1 MKTQLKKGNTV
12 KILAGDEK
20 GKTGEIIEIIKLIS
34 RRGILNKRAIVKGLN
49 LVKKHQK
56 ATKESKGG
64 VVSIEKSIHLSNLS
78 LVQSDKKSVEGKKE
92 VSKKE
97 IKSKEYTNARVGRT
111 WSAKVVEKNDGQMP
125 NNFIMGMTNQS
136 TEFNSD

>member
-64 VVSIEKSIHLSNLS
+64 VVSIEKSIHLSNLA

-97 IKSKEYTNARVGRT
+97 IKSKNPKIEGE
-111 WSAKVVEKNDGQMP
+111 KKKEKNTLRKK
-125 NNFIMGMTNQS
+125 I
-136 TEFNSD
+136 

>member
-1 MKTQLKKGNTV
+1 MKAQLKKGNTV

-97 IKSKEYTNARVGRT
+97 IKIKKPKLEGEKKKMKKN
-111 WSAKVVEKNDGQMP
+111 SAKKDIKKATKPIKKTKKN
-125 NNFIMGMTNQS
+125 
-136 TEFNSD
+136 

>member
-20 GKTGEIIEIIKLIS
+20 GKTGEIIEIIKLMS

-97 IKSKEYTNARVGRT
+97 IKIKKPKLEGEKKKMKKN
-111 WSAKVVEKNDGQMP
+111 SAKKDIKKNIKP
-125 NNFIMGMTNQS
+125 IKKTKKS
-136 TEFNSD
+136 

>member
-97 IKSKEYTNARVGRT
+97 IKSKKPKLEGEKKKMKKN
-111 WSAKVVEKNDGQMP
+111 SAKKDIKKVTKP
-125 NNFIMGMTNQS
+125 IKKIKKS
-136 TEFNSD
+136 

>member
-97 IKSKEYTNARVGRT
+97 IKIKKPKIEGEKKKMKKNYAKKDIKKKNKTN
-111 WSAKVVEKNDGQMP
+111 
-125 NNFIMGMTNQS
+125 
-136 TEFNSD
+136 

>member
-56 ATKESKGG
+56 ATKENKGG

-97 IKSKEYTNARVGRT
+97 IKIKKPKLEGEKKKMKKN
-111 WSAKVVEKNDGQMP
+111 SAKKDIKKKIKP
-125 NNFIMGMTNQS
+125 TKK
-136 TEFNSD
+136 TKKRK

>member
-56 ATKESKGG
+56 ATKENKGG

-97 IKSKEYTNARVGRT
+97 IINKKPKVESEKKKMKKN
-111 WSAKVVEKNDGQMP
+111 SAKKDIKKATKP
-125 NNFIMGMTNQS
+125 IKKTKKS
-136 TEFNSD
+136 

>member
-34 RRGILNKRAIVKGLN
+34 KRGILNKRAIVKGLN

-78 LVQSDKKSVEGKKE
+78 LVQLDKKSVEGKKE

-97 IKSKEYTNARVGRT
+97 IKSKKPKLEGEKKKMKKN
-111 WSAKVVEKNDGQMP
+111 SAKKD
-125 NNFIMGMTNQS
+125 IKKATKA
-136 TEFNSD
+136 TKKTKKRK

>member
-64 VVSIEKSIHLSNLS
+64 VVSIEKSIHLSNLA

-97 IKSKEYTNARVGRT
+97 IINKKPKVESEKKKMKKN
-111 WSAKVVEKNDGQMP
+111 SAKKDIKKATKP
-125 NNFIMGMTNQS
+125 IKKTKKS
-136 TEFNSD
+136 

>member
-97 IKSKEYTNARVGRT
+97 IKSKNPKIEGEKKKEKKNSVKKDIK
-111 WSAKVVEKNDGQMP
+111 KVTKP
-125 NNFIMGMTNQS
+125 IKKIKKS
-136 TEFNSD
+136 

>member
-56 ATKESKGG
+56 ASKESKGG
-64 VVSIEKSIHLSNLS
+64 VVSIEKSIHLSNLA
-78 LVQSDKKSVEGKKE
+78 LVQSDKKSIEGKKE
-92 VSKKE
+92 VIKKE
-97 IKSKEYTNARVGRT
+97 IKSKNPKIEGEKKKEKKN
-111 WSAKVVEKNDGQMP
+111 SAKKDIKKVTKP
-125 NNFIMGMTNQS
+125 IKKKK
-136 TEFNSD
+136 

>member
-12 KILAGDEK
+12 KIIAGDEK

-97 IKSKEYTNARVGRT
+97 IKSKKPKLEGEKKKMKKN
-111 WSAKVVEKNDGQMP
+111 SAKKNIKKVTKP
-125 NNFIMGMTNQS
+125 IKKTKKS
-136 TEFNSD
+136 

>member
-49 LVKKHQK
+49 LVKN
-56 ATKESKGG
+56 TKKLPKKTKVELLVLK
-64 VVSIEKSIHLSNLS
+64 NL
-78 LVQSDKKSVEGKKE
+78 
-92 VSKKE
+92 
-97 IKSKEYTNARVGRT
+97 
-111 WSAKVVEKNDGQMP
+111 
-125 NNFIMGMTNQS
+125 FICQI
-136 TEFNSD
+136 

>member
-78 LVQSDKKSVEGKKE
+78 LVQLDKKSVEGKKE

-97 IKSKEYTNARVGRT
+97 IKSKKPKLEGEKKKMKKN
-111 WSAKVVEKNDGQMP
+111 SAKKDIKKATKP
-125 NNFIMGMTNQS
+125 IKKIKKS
-136 TEFNSD
+136 

>member
-12 KILAGDEK
+12 KIIAGDEK

-97 IKSKEYTNARVGRT
+97 IKSKKSKLEGEKKKMKKN
-111 WSAKVVEKNDGQMP
+111 SAKKDIKKVTKP
-125 NNFIMGMTNQS
+125 IKKTKKS
-136 TEFNSD
+136 

>member
-64 VVSIEKSIHLSNLS
+64 VVTIEKSIHLSNLA

-97 IKSKEYTNARVGRT
+97 IKSKNPKIEGEKKKEKKN
-111 WSAKVVEKNDGQMP
+111 SAKKDIKKVTKP
-125 NNFIMGMTNQS
+125 IKKIKKS
-136 TEFNSD
+136 

>member
-56 ATKESKGG
+56 ATKENKGG

-97 IKSKEYTNARVGRT
+97 IKIKKPKLEGEKKKMKKN
-111 WSAKVVEKNDGQMP
+111 SAKKDIKKATKP
-125 NNFIMGMTNQS
+125 IKKIKKS
-136 TEFNSD
+136 

>member
-56 ATKESKGG
+56 ATKENKGG

-78 LVQSDKKSVEGKKE
+78 LVQLDKKSVEGKKE

-97 IKSKEYTNARVGRT
+97 IKSKKPKLEGEKKKMKKN
-111 WSAKVVEKNDGQMP
+111 SAKKDIKKATKP
-125 NNFIMGMTNQS
+125 IKKIKKS
-136 TEFNSD
+136 

>member
-34 RRGILNKRAIVKGLN
+34 KRGILNKRAIVKGLN

-97 IKSKEYTNARVGRT
+97 IKSKKPKLEGEKKKMKKN
-111 WSAKVVEKNDGQMP
+111 SAKKDIKKVTKPIKKTKKN
-125 NNFIMGMTNQS
+125 
-136 TEFNSD
+136 

>member
-78 LVQSDKKSVEGKKE
+78 LVQLDKKSVEGKKE

-97 IKSKEYTNARVGRT
+97 IINKKPKVESEKKKMKKN
-111 WSAKVVEKNDGQMP
+111 SAKKDIKKATKP
-125 NNFIMGMTNQS
+125 IKKTKKS
-136 TEFNSD
+136 

>member
-64 VVSIEKSIHLSNLS
+64 VVSIEKSIHLSNLA

-97 IKSKEYTNARVGRT
+97 IKSKNPKIEGEKKKEKKN
-111 WSAKVVEKNDGQMP
+111 SAKKDIKKVTKP
-125 NNFIMGMTNQS
+125 IKKTKKS
-136 TEFNSD
+136 

>member
-64 VVSIEKSIHLSNLS
+64 VVSIEKSIHLSNLA
-78 LVQSDKKSVEGKKE
+78 LVQSDKKSIEGKKE
-92 VSKKE
+92 VIKKE
-97 IKSKEYTNARVGRT
+97 IKSKNPKIEGEKKKEKKN
-111 WSAKVVEKNDGQMP
+111 SAKKDIKKVTKP
-125 NNFIMGMTNQS
+125 IKKKK
-136 TEFNSD
+136 

>member
-56 ATKESKGG
+56 ATKENKGG

-97 IKSKEYTNARVGRT
+97 IKSKKPKLEGEKKKMKKN
-111 WSAKVVEKNDGQMP
+111 SAKKDIKKATKP
-125 NNFIMGMTNQS
+125 IKKTKKS
-136 TEFNSD
+136 

>member
-56 ATKESKGG
+56 ATKENKGG

-97 IKSKEYTNARVGRT
+97 IKIKKPKLEGEKKKMKKN
-111 WSAKVVEKNDGQMP
+111 SAKKDIKKVTKPIKKTKKN
-125 NNFIMGMTNQS
+125 
-136 TEFNSD
+136 

>member
-64 VVSIEKSIHLSNLS
+64 VVSIEKSIHLSNLA

-97 IKSKEYTNARVGRT
+97 IKSKNPKIEGEKKKEKKNSVKKDIK
-111 WSAKVVEKNDGQMP
+111 KVTKP
-125 NNFIMGMTNQS
+125 IKKIKKS
-136 TEFNSD
+136 

>member
-34 RRGILNKRAIVKGLN
+34 KRGILNKRAIVKGLN

-56 ATKESKGG
+56 ATKENKGG

-97 IKSKEYTNARVGRT
+97 IKIKKPKLEGEKKKMKKN
-111 WSAKVVEKNDGQMP
+111 SAKKDIKKATKPIKKTKKN
-125 NNFIMGMTNQS
+125 
-136 TEFNSD
+136 

>member
-56 ATKESKGG
+56 ATKENKGG

-97 IKSKEYTNARVGRT
+97 IKSKNPKIEGEKKKEKKN
-111 WSAKVVEKNDGQMP
+111 SAKKDIKKVTKP
-125 NNFIMGMTNQS
+125 IKKIKKS
-136 TEFNSD
+136 

>member
-64 VVSIEKSIHLSNLS
+64 VVSIEKSIHLSNLA

-97 IKSKEYTNARVGRT
+97 IINKKPKVESEKKKMKKN
-111 WSAKVVEKNDGQMP
+111 SAKKDIKKVTKP
-125 NNFIMGMTNQS
+125 IKKIKKS
-136 TEFNSD
+136 

>member
-64 VVSIEKSIHLSNLS
+64 VVSIEKSIHLSNLA

-97 IKSKEYTNARVGRT
+97 IKSKNPKIEGEKKKEKKN
-111 WSAKVVEKNDGQMP
+111 SAKKDIKKVTKP
-125 NNFIMGMTNQS
+125 IKKKK
-136 TEFNSD
+136 

>member
-64 VVSIEKSIHLSNLS
+64 VVSIEKSIHLSNLA

-97 IKSKEYTNARVGRT
+97 IKSKNPKIEGEKKKEKKN
-111 WSAKVVEKNDGQMP
+111 SAKKDIKKVTKPIKKTKKN
-125 NNFIMGMTNQS
+125 
-136 TEFNSD
+136 

>member
-56 ATKESKGG
+56 ATKENKGG

-97 IKSKEYTNARVGRT
+97 IKSKNPKIEGENKKEKKN
-111 WSAKVVEKNDGQMP
+111 SAKKDIKKVTKP
-125 NNFIMGMTNQS
+125 IKKIKKS
-136 TEFNSD
+136 

>member
-56 ATKESKGG
+56 ATKENKGG

-97 IKSKEYTNARVGRT
+97 IKIKKPKLEGEKKKMKKN
-111 WSAKVVEKNDGQMP
+111 SAKKDIKKKIKP
-125 NNFIMGMTNQS
+125 IKKTKKS
-136 TEFNSD
+136 

>member
-78 LVQSDKKSVEGKKE
+78 LVQSDKKSL
-92 VSKKE
+92 
-97 IKSKEYTNARVGRT
+97 
-111 WSAKVVEKNDGQMP
+111 
-125 NNFIMGMTNQS
+125 
-136 TEFNSD
+136 

>member
-34 RRGILNKRAIVKGLN
+34 RSGILNKRAIVKGLN

-97 IKSKEYTNARVGRT
+97 IKIKKPKLEGEKKKMKKN
-111 WSAKVVEKNDGQMP
+111 SAKKDIKKNIKP
-125 NNFIMGMTNQS
+125 IKKTKKS
-136 TEFNSD
+136 